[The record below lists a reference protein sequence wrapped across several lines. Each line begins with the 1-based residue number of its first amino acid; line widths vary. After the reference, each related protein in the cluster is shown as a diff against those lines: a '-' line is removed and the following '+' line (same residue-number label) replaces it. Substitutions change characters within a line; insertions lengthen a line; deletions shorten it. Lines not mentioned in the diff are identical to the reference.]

1 VPIVTVALMA
11 ALATTVSQASGATTQ
26 RVNVFSSAQQATGGS
41 YDTPAI
47 SANDRYVAF
56 SSPASNLVVGDTNR
70 RTDVF
75 VRDRITRT
83 THRLS
88 VSGSG
93 AQATSSSFGPAI
105 SATGLMVAFSSSA
118 TNLVAGDTNGRL
130 DVFVRNRA
138 AGSTHRVSVS
148 SHGRQANGSSL
159 NVAMS
164 AKARYVVFQSS
175 ASNLVRGDTAG
186 NDDIFVRDVVA
197 GTTRRLSVSTHG
209 AQANADSTHP
219 AISADGR
226 YVVFDSF
233 ASNLVPGDSNGRE
246 DVFVHDRVT
255 GQTHLLSISSR
266 GVQGAL
272 DSELPV
278 ISGDGRYVAFD
289 TRSGNLVPGDTN
301 NKYDVFVRDRGTGTT
316 RRVSVAS
323 DGTQGDRESGHFRRP
338 SISAHGRFIAFQSWA
353 STLVSGDTNSDTDVF
368 IRDIGLGTTERV
380 SVSSAGAQATGE
392 SFAAA
397 ISADGR
403 CVGFDS
409 TAGDLVADDT
419 NGAVDVFL
427 RARLR

>member
-1 VPIVTVALMA
+1 
-11 ALATTVSQASGATTQ
+11 
-26 RVNVFSSAQQATGGS
+26 
-41 YDTPAI
+41 
-47 SANDRYVAF
+47 
-56 SSPASNLVVGDTNR
+56 
-70 RTDVF
+70 
-75 VRDRITRT
+75 
-83 THRLS
+83 
-88 VSGSG
+88 
-93 AQATSSSFGPAI
+93 
-105 SATGLMVAFSSSA
+105 
-118 TNLVAGDTNGRL
+118 
-130 DVFVRNRA
+130 
-138 AGSTHRVSVS
+138 
-148 SHGRQANGSSL
+148 
-159 NVAMS
+159 
-164 AKARYVVFQSS
+164 
-175 ASNLVRGDTAG
+175 
-186 NDDIFVRDVVA
+186 
-197 GTTRRLSVSTHG
+197 
-209 AQANADSTHP
+209 
-219 AISADGR
+219 
-226 YVVFDSF
+226 
-233 ASNLVPGDSNGRE
+233 
-246 DVFVHDRVT
+246 
-255 GQTHLLSISSR
+255 
-266 GVQGAL
+266 
-272 DSELPV
+272 V

-301 NKYDVFVRDRGTGTT
+301 NKYDVFLRDRGTGTT